1 MLVLDAYF
9 TIKDIASLLSVS
21 EKTVKNRLKE
31 FGLCVRMT
39 YSNIDDDV
47 LDSWIQ
53 RGLGLFP
60 RAGIH
65 CTKYSRKYSLSVLEF
80 NF

>member
-1 MLVLDAYF
+1 V
-9 TIKDIASLLSVS
+9 K
-21 EKTVKNRLKE
+21 KTVKNRLKE

-53 RGLGLFP
+53 RGLGVFP
-60 RAGIH
+60 RAG
-65 CTKYSRKYSLSVLEF
+65 TFYKLV
-80 NF
+80 